1 MSYHPRRFASSPL
14 DRLFQDHWE
23 TFLSVYEEQYQHQH
37 GALRSV
43 VERVVLRFLD
53 CGNPINGF
61 TMNHK
66 GTPLEEGNMK
76 DSAKVLALV
85 VVVALTGCGRGQDS
99 SSVSEAAEQWVEPNR
114 LEVQHILISFE
125 GLIPKEG
132 LTRTK
137 EQAEALANE
146 LLERVLEG
154 EDFDSMVREYTDDE
168 YPGIYRM
175 ANLNVQPDTANQ
187 EYARARMVKA
197 FGDVSFSLKVGEISM
212 TKFDPETSKY
222 GWHIIKRLK

>member
-1 MSYHPRRFASSPL
+1 
-14 DRLFQDHWE
+14 
-23 TFLSVYEEQYQHQH
+23 
-37 GALRSV
+37 
-43 VERVVLRFLD
+43 
-53 CGNPINGF
+53 
-61 TMNHK
+61 
-66 GTPLEEGNMK
+66 MK
-76 DSAKVLALV
+76 DSTKVLALV
-85 VVVALTGCGRGQDS
+85 AVVALTGCGREQDS
-99 SSVSEAAEQWVEPNR
+99 SSASEAAEQWVEPDR

-154 EDFDSMVREYTDDE
+154 EDFDSMVREYTDDQ

-197 FGDVSFSLKVGEISM
+197 FGDVSFSLKVGEIGM